1 MAEPQKFLFPIQVD
15 VSSNS
20 TYSSYHLYIYIYI
33 YINVICNIYIYTYY
47 IMHLDGMIKNPPKTA
62 HDGNFSYYVPNR
74 AKGGAID
81 AEAHGT
87 K

>member
-1 MAEPQKFLFPIQVD
+1 
-15 VSSNS
+15 
-20 TYSSYHLYIYIYI
+20 
-33 YINVICNIYIYTYY
+33 
-47 IMHLDGMIKNPPKTA
+47 MHLDGMIKNPPKTA